1 MIAGVSAL
9 ALLALIAVSHSAH
22 KEVEMV
28 SLKEGDKGQVDTVK
42 RDNGSGTKS
51 SRERTPDH
59 SPSCPVF
66 KSAQSVS
73 QQKLEWS
80 LLT

>member
-22 KEVEMV
+22 REVEMV

-51 SRERTPDH
+51 SRERTPDAF
-59 SPSCPVF
+59 PSCPILESARTVS
-66 KSAQSVS
+66 KS
-73 QQKLEWS
+73 WGDH
-80 LLT
+80 